1 MSGQAALIR
10 RGCRTSIRKYG
21 NNLDS
26 SSNHGLIR
34 QPLFLE
40 RYKSSSIRLGQ
51 TTTQATP
58 ALSVLLGTIGN
69 HHLQTVRPTLNKD
82 DTSNQSTSR
91 ILACSATTTDSRS
104 LVSRW
109 IQFVRRWLQ
118 ALWRA
123 CLVTQRTTEVVV
135 RLSPLML
142 LAPTAYLTGSHRVAE
157 WAWGYGVHAIQGLG
171 PVAVKFC
178 QWVATRRDIFSPVM
192 CDRLAVLHDKGY
204 PHSWDYT
211 HKILTEAFGDYQEK
225 GLQIE
230 EVIGCGSAAQVYKGR
245 LKQQQQQKQKQEL
258 LNDEG
263 GGSEHAVAIKVL
275 HPNFTQMVE
284 RDLELIQI
292 VAEYLHALPSDFI
305 RMLNLP
311 RVTENF
317 GGVLRLQADLTNEAR
332 NLQQFRFNFYKNRGD
347 VEEQSSIA
355 FPQPLDQWRSTNVLV
370 EDCFHDA
377 VPIAE
382 FLKDSTEKGL
392 EVRRELAGPLLR
404 AFLKMVFID
413 NFVHGDLHPGK
424 QSISIHM
431 LWREQF
437 LF

>member
-1 MSGQAALIR
+1 MASQAAFLH
-10 RGCRTSIRKYG
+10 RGCRTYIQKCGTNRHFLSNRLIQQP
-21 NNLDS
+21 S
-26 SSNHGLIR
+26 S
-34 QPLFLE
+34 F
-40 RYKSSSIRLGQ
+40 KSSSIRLLQ

-58 ALSVLLGTIGN
+58 ALSVLWETIGN
-69 HHLQTVRPTLNKD
+69 HHHLHTVRPTLNID
-82 DTSNQSTSR
+82 ETEEATNR
-91 ILACSATTTDSRS
+91 ILSCSPITTTDRS

-109 IQFVRRWLQ
+109 LQFVRRWLKT
-118 ALWRA
+118 LWRA
-123 CLVTQRTTEVVV
+123 CLVTQRTTEVAV
-135 RLSPLML
+135 RLSPLVI
-142 LAPTAYLTGSHRVAE
+142 LAPTAYLSGSHRIAK
-157 WAWGYGVHAIQGLG
+157 WAWSYGVHAVQGLG
-171 PVAVKFC
+171 PVAVKFG
-178 QWVATRRDIFSPVM
+178 QWVATRRDIFPPKL
-192 CDRLAVLHDKGY
+192 CDRLAVLHDNGY

-211 HKILTEAFGDYQEK
+211 HRILTEAFGDYEQK

-245 LKQQQQQKQKQEL
+245 LIIKEKQQQRQQQQQLYDGQE
-258 LNDEG
+258 
-263 GGSEHAVAIKVL
+263 SERAVAIKVL
-275 HPNFTQMVE
+275 HPNFFKMVE

-292 VAEYLHALPSDFI
+292 LADYAHSLPSDLI

-311 RVTENF
+311 RATENF

-355 FPQPLDQWRSTNVLV
+355 FPQPLDDWKTANVLV
-370 EDCFHDA
+370 EDYVHDA

-382 FLKDSTEKGL
+382 FLKDSTEEGL

-424 QSISIHM
+424 SRSLLISNK
-431 LWREQF
+431 
-437 LF
+437 